1 MTPSQAVTIQFQPIG
16 KRIQVDPQINLLEA
30 ARMAGIALT
39 STCGGEGNC
48 GQCRVQVISGSVSP
62 FTEAEKFLLS
72 EAEQKE
78 SYRLACCTR
87 PMSDVCLHIPP
98 DSLDSGQ
105 RLQIESV
112 LRPPVADPL
121 VQTIEVQCPPP
132 TLADSRSDWTR
143 LRDEV
148 ARRSG
153 SADIFASSAFIQALP
168 PTIRQLNWRVQVLLR
183 KGEVIG
189 LLPLSSKPLG
199 LAVDLGTTKIA
210 AALLELESGRVLA
223 TSGAPNPQ
231 ISYGE
236 DVVSRLVTIQRNP
249 AGGQKMAELV
259 RQGINELLL
268 DLVKRAA
275 AVPEQVAE
283 ACIVGNTAMIHLL
296 LGWPVR
302 QLALAPYVAASSE
315 PLEVFAAALDFRLAP
330 GGRVYIPPA
339 IGGYVGSDH
348 VAMILASELDQSER
362 ITLGIDIGTN
372 TEISLRIPGK
382 ETLMAVSCASGPAFE
397 GAHIRDGMR
406 AASGAIEKVRF
417 TAQEMQIT
425 TIDNEPPIGFCGSGI
440 LDAVAEL
447 YRNGY
452 LLPNG
457 RFDRHKLAQPEA
469 AEPRFVFVPAEQSGN
484 AREIALTQKDINE
497 IQLAKGAIQA
507 GIKILLEVNQIAPE
521 QVEEVIVAGA
531 FGSYLHLPSAIQI
544 GLFPPL
550 PRARYRQVGNAAAV
564 GAQWMLISKQARK
577 RAEEIARRT
586 RYLELTTLPGF
597 NRQFAVAMHFPPLE
611 EKNET
616 LE

>member
-1 MTPSQAVTIQFQPIG
+1 MMPPQAVTIQFQPIG
-16 KRIQVDPQINLLEA
+16 KRVLVDPQITLLEA
-30 ARMAGIALT
+30 ARLAGIALT
-39 STCGGEGNC
+39 ATCGGEGNC

-62 FTEAEKFLLS
+62 FTEEEKFLLN
-72 EAEQKE
+72 EAEQKDG
-78 SYRLACCTR
+78 YRLACCTR
-87 PMSDVCLHIPP
+87 PLSDVRLHVPP

-112 LRPPVADPL
+112 LRPPAADPL
-121 VQTIEVQCPPP
+121 VQSIEVECPPP
-132 TLADSRSDWTR
+132 TIADPRSDWTR

-148 ARRSG
+148 AHRTG
-153 SADIFASSAFIQALP
+153 SAEISTSGAFIQTLP
-168 PTIRQLNWRVQVLLR
+168 FTIRQLNWRGQVFVR

-210 AALLELESGRVLA
+210 AALLDLESGRILA
-223 TSGAPNPQ
+223 SNGAPNPQ

-236 DVVSRLVTIQRNP
+236 DVVSRLVTTQRNQ
-249 AGGQKMAELV
+249 AGSQKIAELV

-268 DLVKRAA
+268 DLVKRVA

-283 ACIVGNTAMIHLL
+283 ACIVGNTAMTHLL

-315 PLEVFAAALDFRLAP
+315 PLEVFAAELDLHLAP

-348 VAMILASELDQSER
+348 VAMVLASELDQSER

-372 TEISLRIPGK
+372 TEISLCIPGK

-417 TAQEMQIT
+417 TAQGVQIAT
-425 TIDNEPPIGFCGSGI
+425 VDNEPAIGFCGSGI

-447 YRNGY
+447 YRSGY

-457 RFDRHKLAQPEA
+457 RFDRQKLAQPETV
-469 AEPRFVFVPAEQSGN
+469 EPRFVFVSAEQSGN
-484 AREIALTQKDINE
+484 GREIALTQKDINE

-507 GIKILLEVNQIAPE
+507 GMKILLEANQITPE

-586 RYLELTTLPGF
+586 RYLELTTVPGL
-597 NRQFAVAMHFPPLE
+597 NRQFAYAMHFPPPG
-611 EKNET
+611 EKNDT